1 MRYRVVLHSY
11 GMEYV
16 EVRVRDVPG
25 LKTFGRVPVFSED
38 GALEVFWTGSGVE
51 FAGYFSAAWIELESD
66 YETYESWVSVFVNG
80 AWIARFILEKGRRW
94 YCLARGM
101 NASKAQSIRVLKDTQ
116 AMGDDPAHSLVMRTV
131 RVETTGAAPAEAVRA
146 DEVFVSVPRKK
157 RMIEFVGD
165 SITSGE
171 GTIGAKGEMDWIS
184 MWFTCANTWAYM
196 AAERLD
202 ADFRFVSQSGWGV
215 YCAWDNDIRH
225 ALPLHYAELCG
236 PMLSGRLESGHPCI
250 KSRRA
255 SEAGRIRAGA
265 PYDFSKEPANAVVIN
280 LGTNDSGSFRNPA
293 WTDPETGTVYK
304 QRLNPDGSLNADDAA
319 KFTHAAE
326 RFLALVR
333 EKNPDALIVWAY
345 GMLGFEME
353 RYILQAIESRKVGGD
368 GSVSYLR
375 LPAMLSGEEGSRD
388 HPGYPAHQRAADSV
402 AECLTELWK

>member
-1 MRYRVVLHSY
+1 
-11 GMEYV
+11 MEYV
-16 EVRVRDVPG
+16 ELRAGDVPG
-25 LKTFGRVPVFSED
+25 LKTFGRVPAFSED

-66 YETYESWVSVFVNG
+66 YETYESWASVFVNG

-94 YCLARGM
+94 YWLARGM

-116 AMGDDPAHSLVMRTV
+116 AMGDDPVHSLAIRSI
-131 RVETTGAAPAEAVRA
+131 RVGKAGAAPAEAVRA

-225 ALPLHYAELCG
+225 AIPLHYAEICG
-236 PMLSGRLESGHPCI
+236 PVSSGPMSSGLVDSSHPCKKI
-250 KSRRA
+250 RRA
-255 SEAGRIRAGA
+255 SEAGCIRAGA
-265 PYDFSKEPANAVVIN
+265 PYDFSKEPADAVVIN

-304 QRLNPDGSLNADDAA
+304 QRLNPDRSLNADDAA

-353 RYILQAIESRKVGGD
+353 RYILQAIESRKAAGD
-368 GSVSYLR
+368 GNVSYLR
-375 LPAMLSGEEGSRD
+375 LPAMQPGEEGSRS

>member
-1 MRYRVVLHSY
+1 
-11 GMEYV
+11 MEYV
-16 EVRVRDVPG
+16 EVRARDVPG
-25 LKTFGRVPVFSED
+25 LKTFGRVPAFSED

-51 FAGYFSAAWIELESD
+51 FAGFFSAAWIELESD

-101 NASKAQSIRVLKDTQ
+101 NTSKAQSIRMLKDTQ
-116 AMGDDPAHSLVMRTV
+116 AMGDDPAHSLVICTV
-131 RVETTGAAPAEAVRA
+131 RVEAAGAAPAKAVRA
-146 DEVFVSVPRKK
+146 DEVFVSVPRKE
-157 RMIEFVGD
+157 RMIEFIGD

-196 AAERLD
+196 AAEQLD

-215 YCAWDNDIRH
+215 YCAWNNDIRH

-236 PMLSGRLESGHPCI
+236 PMSLGPIGFGGPMSSGRLESGHPCI

-255 SEAGRIRAGA
+255 SDAGRIQAGA
-265 PYDFSKEPANAVVIN
+265 PYDFSKEPADAVVIN

-326 RFLALVR
+326 RFLSLVR

-353 RYILQAIESRKVGGD
+353 RYILQAIESRKASGD

-375 LPAMLSGEEGSRD
+375 LPAMLPGEEGSRN
-388 HPGYPAHQRAADSV
+388 HPGYPAHHQAADSV

>member
-1 MRYRVVLHSY
+1 
-11 GMEYV
+11 MEYV
-16 EVRVRDVPG
+16 ELRAGDVPG
-25 LKTFGRVPVFSED
+25 LKTFGRVPAFSED
-38 GALEVFWTGSGVE
+38 GSLEVFWTGSGVE

-66 YETYESWVSVFVNG
+66 YETYESWASVFVNG

-94 YCLARGM
+94 YWLARGM

-116 AMGDDPAHSLVMRTV
+116 AMGDDPVHSLAIRSI
-131 RVETTGAAPAEAVRA
+131 RVGKAGAAPAEAVRA

-225 ALPLHYAELCG
+225 AIPLHYAEICG
-236 PMLSGRLESGHPCI
+236 PMSLGPIGFGGSMSSGRLESGHPCI

-265 PYDFSKEPANAVVIN
+265 PYDFSKEPADAVVIN
-280 LGTNDSGSFRNPA
+280 LGTNDAGSFRNPA
-293 WTDPETGTVYK
+293 WTDPGTGTAYK
-304 QRLNPDGSLNADDAA
+304 QRLNPDGSLNADDTA
-319 KFTHAAE
+319 KFTLAAE

-345 GMLGFEME
+345 GMIDNEME
-353 RYILQAIESRKVGGD
+353 PFILQAVETRKAAGD

-375 LPAMLSGEEGSRD
+375 LPAMQPGEEGSRS

>member
-1 MRYRVVLHSY
+1 
-11 GMEYV
+11 
-16 EVRVRDVPG
+16 
-25 LKTFGRVPVFSED
+25 
-38 GALEVFWTGSGVE
+38 
-51 FAGYFSAAWIELESD
+51 
-66 YETYESWVSVFVNG
+66 
-80 AWIARFILEKGRRW
+80 
-94 YCLARGM
+94 M
-101 NASKAQSIRVLKDTQ
+101 NASKAQNIRVLKDTQ

-265 PYDFSKEPANAVVIN
+265 PYDFSKEPADAVVIN

-345 GMLGFEME
+345 GMLGFQME
-353 RYILQAIESRKVGGD
+353 RYILQAIESRKAAGD
-368 GSVSYLR
+368 CSVSYLR
-375 LPAMLSGEEGSRD
+375 LPAMLPGEEGSRD

>member
-265 PYDFSKEPANAVVIN
+265 PYDFSKEPADAVVIN

-353 RYILQAIESRKVGGD
+353 RYILQAIESRKAAGD